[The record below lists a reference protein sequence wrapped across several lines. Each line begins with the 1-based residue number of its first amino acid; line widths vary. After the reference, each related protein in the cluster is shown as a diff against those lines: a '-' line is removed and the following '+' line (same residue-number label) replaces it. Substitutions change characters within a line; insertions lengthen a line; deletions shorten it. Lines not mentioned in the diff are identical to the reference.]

1 MKHSPKQSPGQ
12 MSFISPD
19 LIDQLNPEHYL
30 VMLAKKIPWNLLE
43 EELSVFYHKK
53 MGRPAKPI
61 RLMTGLMI
69 LKQMENLSD
78 ERVVEAWVANPYM
91 QYFCGET
98 QFRWNFPCDP
108 TDLTYFRK
116 RIGEKGVQKIL
127 EVSIALHGRKALE
140 KEVTIDTTVQEK
152 NITFPTDAKLHCKI
166 IERCR
171 EIAESEEVVLRR
183 SYRRTVKKLIQAQRF
198 AHHPKN
204 RKKAQ
209 KAQKQLKTIAKKLIR
224 ELYRKMS
231 PWGIDLYKTRL
242 ELFEKVLSQERHS
255 KDKIYSLHEPDVY
268 CISKGKEHKK
278 YEFGSKA
285 SIITT
290 KNSGV
295 IVGAL
300 SFAKNL
306 YDGHTLEKALRQ
318 VEQLRGERP
327 EVGICDRGYKGSSR
341 IGATQILI
349 PKPPGKRATPYEK
362 QKARKRFRR
371 RAGIEPIIGHLKSD
385 FRLGRNFLKGMVGDS
400 INLMMA
406 AAAFNFKKLI
416 RRLLYFFAPFFHL
429 IFIIQVVYLRRTKL
443 QIQLRFSI

>member
-1 MKHSPKQSPGQ
+1 

-30 VMLAKKIPWNLLE
+30 VVLADKIPWDFLE

-61 RLMTGLMI
+61 RLMTGLLI

-98 QFRWNFPCDP
+98 QFQWKFPCDP
-108 TDLTYFRK
+108 TDLTWFRK
-116 RIGEKGVQKIL
+116 RIGEEGVQKIL
-127 EVSIALHGRKALE
+127 AVSIALHGKHAME

-152 NITFPTDAKLHCKI
+152 NITFPTDVKLHRKI
-166 IERCR
+166 IERCW
-171 EIAESEEVVLRR
+171 EIADSEEVVLRR
-183 SYRRTVKKLIQAQRF
+183 SYSRTVKKLMLAQRF
-198 AHHPKN
+198 SNHPKN
-204 RKKAQ
+204 RKKAK
-209 KAQKQLKTIAKKLIR
+209 KAQKKIKTIAQKLIR
-224 ELYRKMS
+224 ELYRKLS
-231 PWGIDLYKTRL
+231 PWGINLYKERL
-242 ELFEKVLSQERHS
+242 ELFEQVLKQERHS

-285 SIITT
+285 SIVTT

-300 SFAKNL
+300 GFTKNI
-306 YDGHTLEKALRQ
+306 YDGHTLEKALKQ
-318 VEQLRGERP
+318 VEQLRGNRP
-327 EVGICDRGYKGSSR
+327 EVGICDRGYRGSSR
-341 IGATQILI
+341 IGNTQILI

-385 FRLGRNFLKGMVGDS
+385 FRLGRNFLKGMMGDS

-406 AAAFNFKKLI
+406 ATAFNFKKLVRQLQYFLI
-416 RRLLYFFAPFFHL
+416 SFFEALYRSL
-429 IFIIQVVYLRRTKL
+429 IETQTQLAGQTKL
-443 QIQLRFSI
+443 SYSI